1 MCGSIWSSGAA
12 VWLSLLD
19 RPGRPLIRSS
29 YLAKR
34 TVGGG
39 FRSISRIE
47 VMSDV
52 VVDTADG
59 QSFRHADGR
68 WILNQ
73 GA

>member
-29 YLAKR
+29 VFGETDGR
-34 TVGGG
+34 RG